1 MHKEVTNIN
10 PHKHSQQHIHV
21 IFFFKGAGVESVRK
35 FIRLTSP
42 GKILL
47 VRERSIRLTSPG
59 KILVRERFIQ
69 QTSRRQEV
77 GAAAVIKRTK
87 NETST
92 TGGGQ
97 GHVTGHVTGTAAG
110 ERGEEVT
117 MPTS

>member
-1 MHKEVTNIN
+1 M
-10 PHKHSQQHIHV
+10 
-21 IFFFKGAGVESVRK
+21 ESVRK

-87 NETST
+87 NETNT

-97 GHVTGHVTGTAAG
+97 GHVIGHVTGIAAG

-117 MPTS
+117 MLTS

>member
-1 MHKEVTNIN
+1 M
-10 PHKHSQQHIHV
+10 
-21 IFFFKGAGVESVRK
+21 ESVRK

-69 QTSRRQEV
+69 QTSRRQGV
-77 GAAAVIKRTK
+77 GVAAVIKRTK

>member
-1 MHKEVTNIN
+1 M
-10 PHKHSQQHIHV
+10 
-21 IFFFKGAGVESVRK
+21 ESVRK

-42 GKILL
+42 GKIL
-47 VRERSIRLTSPG
+47 VRERYIRLTSPAG

-69 QTSRRQEV
+69 QTSRRLGV

-92 TGGGQ
+92 TGGGR

-110 ERGEEVT
+110 KRGEEAT